1 MITKELALLDE
12 EEATLL
18 PARQTLGL
26 FDFALI
32 SASNTSVAL
41 NSVTLLS
48 AAISNA
54 GQTIVVVQH

>member
-1 MITKELALLDE
+1 MDSLELLDQ
-12 EEATLL
+12 EEAVML
-18 PARQTLGL
+18 PERQTLGL

-48 AAISNA
+48 AAVSNA
-54 GQTIVVVQH
+54 GQSIVVIQH

>member
-1 MITKELALLDE
+1 MDLALLDE
-12 EEATLL
+12 EEAALL
-18 PARQTLGL
+18 PSRTTLGL

-48 AAISNA
+48 AAVSNA
-54 GQTIVVVQH
+54 GQSIVVIQH